1 MYTAPSTS
9 RSSRRQSTVNYR
21 ISESSNEEPFSPPV
35 SEYLPSSSPS
45 PIADLGNTLPSSI
58 LNDFDF
64 SLRDC
69 LGNSTLF
76 SSPISTT
83 HNNLIFIAS
92 PTVVFIS
99 NPQKTISMGNKD
111 SYENL
116 AVSSGNYIEG
126 VNPLPNDAD
135 LEPVSTFWYNAPLPE
150 KSITAAEPETEPT
163 FTSPTRTLLTL
174 ESTTVMLRE
183 AEPASIACRDEF
195 PLVEHNT
202 AAEPE
207 KELTST
213 SLAKTPQT
221 LENTPAILPE
231 AEPTS
236 ITCYNDETLPVGH
249 NTLTEPETEPIS
261 TSPDRTPPVS
271 SIATAI
277 VPHSDPPI
285 IACHVETLPAGY
297 NSTTEPEATNSRPV
311 LVTEA
316 NTNPRKRKRN
326 PEKWSQTQKKIK
338 LNTGQQPQKQ
348 MQEPCKCK
356 LKCFE
361 KIPSDRRLVI
371 FKQFWACGNHETQW
385 QFILKNTEIIEPK
398 VMKIQRKRERNRTLV
413 YYLPSKNDVCLVT
426 NLKVCKTMFL
436 NTLGIKERT
445 VYTAIDKY
453 ANGDQITDLRGKHT
467 NRPHRTAS
475 ETEQSAIQHIQSFP
489 CIESHYLRQ
498 NSSRQYLSQDL
509 NISKMHR
516 LYKDWISE
524 NENFRNTKVASEYQY
539 NQIFNTHFNLSFFR
553 PKKDLCNLCSKYDN
567 STEEG
572 KLQLKEDYD
581 SHIKNKNII
590 RNMKDSEK
598 ESADPNVKTVAV
610 FDLEKVLSLPQSNV
624 NIFHY
629 KRKYPA
635 YNFTVYNLISRQG
648 FCYLWHAQIAKRGA
662 NEIASCLLH
671 FIKSE
676 VNRGIKSISL
686 YSDNCS
692 GQNRNRFIFAM
703 YIYVSRVLNVEVTH
717 RFLQTGHT
725 QNEGDSMH
733 ACIEK
738 NMKNKTLYSPDQL
751 YEVIMN
757 SKVQNKFVIKE
768 MNQNDFYNLK
778 SQVTTS
784 KNWSQDTN
792 GHKVFFSK
800 IKEIKTSPD
809 APNKLLFKYDFES
822 EYLVLDTTNRTTT
835 TRTRKSNNANAVDVN
850 ELPLAYAQ
858 LLPISDALFKDLI
871 SLCNTNAIPLHYQTF
886 YRNLL
891 PATES
896 PNLEVFDS
904 SEEE

>member
-1 MYTAPSTS
+1 MK
-9 RSSRRQSTVNYR
+9 

-69 LGNSTLF
+69 L
-76 SSPISTT
+76 
-83 HNNLIFIAS
+83 AS

-398 VMKIQRKRERNRTLV
+398 VMKIQ
-413 YYLPSKNDVCLVT
+413 
-426 NLKVCKTMFL
+426 
-436 NTLGIKERT
+436 
-445 VYTAIDKY
+445 
-453 ANGDQITDLRGKHT
+453 Q
-467 NRPHRTAS
+467 
-475 ETEQSAIQHIQSFP
+475 
-489 CIESHYLRQ
+489 
-498 NSSRQYLSQDL
+498 
-509 NISKMHR
+509 
-516 LYKDWISE
+516 
-524 NENFRNTKVASEYQY
+524 
-539 NQIFNTHFNLSFFR
+539 
-553 PKKDLCNLCSKYDN
+553 
-567 STEEG
+567 
-572 KLQLKEDYD
+572 
-581 SHIKNKNII
+581 
-590 RNMKDSEK
+590 
-598 ESADPNVKTVAV
+598 
-610 FDLEKVLSLPQSNV
+610 
-624 NIFHY
+624 
-629 KRKYPA
+629 
-635 YNFTVYNLISRQG
+635 
-648 FCYLWHAQIAKRGA
+648 
-662 NEIASCLLH
+662 
-671 FIKSE
+671 
-676 VNRGIKSISL
+676 
-686 YSDNCS
+686 
-692 GQNRNRFIFAM
+692 
-703 YIYVSRVLNVEVTH
+703 
-717 RFLQTGHT
+717 
-725 QNEGDSMH
+725 
-733 ACIEK
+733 
-738 NMKNKTLYSPDQL
+738 
-751 YEVIMN
+751 
-757 SKVQNKFVIKE
+757 
-768 MNQNDFYNLK
+768 
-778 SQVTTS
+778 
-784 KNWSQDTN
+784 
-792 GHKVFFSK
+792 
-800 IKEIKTSPD
+800 IKTSPD

-891 PATES
+891 PVTES
-896 PNLEVFDS
+896 PNLELP
-904 SEEE
+904 

>member
-1 MYTAPSTS
+1 MYSGPSTS

-21 ISESSNEEPFSPPV
+21 ISVSSEEEPFSPTV

-45 PIADLGNTLPSSI
+45 PTIDLGNTLPSSI
-58 LNDFDF
+58 LNDIDF

-69 LGNSTLF
+69 LGNDTLF
-76 SSPISTT
+76 STPTSTT
-83 HNNLIFIAS
+83 RNDLIFIAS

-99 NPQKTISMGNKD
+99 NPQKIISMGNKD

-116 AVSSGNYIEG
+116 ALSAGNYIEG
-126 VNPLPNDAD
+126 INPLPNDAD
-135 LEPVSTFWYNAPLPE
+135 LEPVSTWYNETLPK

-174 ESTTVMLRE
+174 DNTTAMLPE
-183 AEPASIACRDEF
+183 AEPTSIECPGGI

-202 AAEPE
+202 AAEPGT
-207 KELTST
+207 ELTST
-213 SLAKTPQT
+213 S
-221 LENTPAILPE
+221 PA
-231 AEPTS
+231 
-236 ITCYNDETLPVGH
+236 
-249 NTLTEPETEPIS
+249 
-261 TSPDRTPPVS
+261 RTPPVP
-271 SIATAI
+271 SIAIAI

-285 IACHVETLPAGY
+285 IACHGETLPAGHF
-297 NSTTEPEATNSRPV
+297 STTEPEATSSRPV
-311 LVTEA
+311 LATEA

-326 PEKWSQTQKKIK
+326 PEKWSKTQKKNK
-338 LNTGQQPQKQ
+338 KNTGQQPQKQ
-348 MQEPCKCK
+348 MREPCKCK

-361 KIPSDRRLVI
+361 KIPSDRRLEI
-371 FKQFWACGNHETQW
+371 FRQFWASGNHETQW

-398 VMKIQRKRERNRTLV
+398 VMKIQRTRERNRTLV
-413 YYLPSKNDVCLVT
+413 YYLPSKSNACLVT
-426 NLKVCKTMFL
+426 NLKVCKIMFL
-436 NTLGIKERT
+436 NTLDIKERT

-453 ANGDQITDLRGKHT
+453 ANGDQITDLRGKHS

-475 ETEQSAIQHIQSFP
+475 ETEQSVIQHIKSFP
-489 CIESHYLRQ
+489 CIESHYLRK
-498 NSSRQYLSQDL
+498 NTSRQYLSQDL

-516 LYKDWISE
+516 LYKDWMSE

-539 NQIFNTHFNLSFFR
+539 YQIFNTQFNLSFFR

-572 KLQLKEDYD
+572 KLQLKKDYD
-581 SHIKNKNII
+581 SHIKNKNIV
-590 RNMKDSEK
+590 RNIKDSEK

-624 NIFHY
+624 GIFHY

-671 FIKSE
+671 FIESE

-703 YIYVSRVLNVEVTH
+703 YIYVSRVFNVEVTH

-768 MNQNDFYNLK
+768 MTQNDFYNLK
-778 SQVTTS
+778 SQVMTS

-792 GHKVFFSK
+792 GQKVYFSK
-800 IKEIKTSPD
+800 IKEVKTRPD
-809 APNKLLFKYDFES
+809 ASNILLFKYDLES
-822 EYLVLDTTNRTTT
+822 NEYLVLDTTNRS
-835 TRTRKSNNANAVDVN
+835 TRTRKTNNVN
-850 ELPLAYAQ
+850 VVGFDELPLAYAQ
-858 LLPISDALFKDLI
+858 LLPISNALFKDLI
-871 SLCNTNAIPLHYQTF
+871 NLCDTNAIPLHYQTF

-896 PNLEVFDS
+896 SNLEIFDS